1 MGNKHIGDLVF
12 STEQIKSGVSI
23 VANKLNKEFIGE
35 QVVIITVV
43 PGGILFTAD
52 LVRKLKFDIN
62 MDYIFCPHIPGD
74 SNNSSPIVYHQNITI
89 KDKHVILVDD
99 AIESGG
105 TMKRVANFIG
115 TEFGVKSVSIATLFV
130 KPNRVAIPVTQY
142 FAYEMEND
150 DMLVGYGL
158 PWKGKYRNI
167 PFVSKLIK

>member
-1 MGNKHIGDLVF
+1 MENKHIGDLIF
-12 STEQIKSGVSI
+12 SSEQVNSGVRI
-23 VANKLNKEFIGE
+23 VANKLNKEFVDE
-35 QVVIITVV
+35 EVVIISVV

-52 LVRKLKFDIN
+52 LVRGLKFDIN
-62 MDYIFCPHIPGD
+62 MDYISCPHIPGD
-74 SNNSSPIVYHQNITI
+74 SNNSSPIIYHQNMTI

-105 TMKRVANFIG
+105 TMKRVADFIG
-115 TEFGVKSVSIATLFV
+115 TEFKVKSVSIATLFV
-130 KPNRVAIPVTQY
+130 KPNRVSIPVTQY